1 MLEKTYLHVFVTCDL
16 FFEQRNLLTFAAPK
30 LFSRST
36 NKQTVKKMTQK
47 DLLLLSEKEEE
58 RKEEFSIS
66 VNFVIISIIIF

>member
-47 DLLLLSEKEEE
+47 RSFVVVVRKKKKKEK
-58 RKEEFSIS
+58 KKFQSQ
-66 VNFVIISIIIF
+66 